1 MVCKKLRGAVIIL
14 ATLLSMIA
22 SNIQAADETE
32 TSTQSNTYWEKSS
45 PDKKMTLTRRMALV
59 GHNCM
64 VSRTAGGISVGTG
77 TANLKYLCD
86 DDLSNHFTVPS
97 VADVSLLYGSPI
109 VGVKDMKHYFSK
121 DTKAGFK
128 ISGQSDVLKL
138 SVLQANYQINFYKD
152 GKFLKT
158 SEVEQLGFTILDL
171 NVGDINLGSD
181 AVDVVA
187 KDQPDEEYD
196 EIALVGKSG
205 IDLSVVKGLE
215 IYYAFVGDAEY
226 SLTNTRIKDYDPNIT
241 VQGYNS
247 NVKESKLCD
256 DDLTNESVISALIQL
271 GSSGSASVKATN
283 SEKPNEEVFPAGTEI
298 GFVYNVTAVL
308 SVAPTPTIFLY
319 DKDGNKLYE
328 KAVNSTVLSVSLGN
342 KDQKISIKAPCAF
355 SEAKMMCFGVQAL
368 SGIGVKYAFI
378 VPKPISSGHQCE
390 MSPNAS
396 VTVCNCDAKYKLD
409 WNKEDYPD
417 ATWSMISCE
426 TNKDGQT
433 IDEKDIVSFDPT
445 TNMLDFGK
453 TDAYK
458 DDDTQYGID
467 VVMRLTNTDGCY
479 QDITIHYGGKE
490 AEQAAN
496 DKKKEAVLTNT
507 DSANPVYTLG
517 DGTDVGVSILKFAQN
532 YKNVLT
538 NTLSDYA
545 SYFGGITIGSTYLCS
560 IKKKDGLISDG
571 SKAVQAGFVTT
582 AKGSGLS
589 LDALKMMTVKIYN
602 KGEEVGSQLNVDA
615 IAAKLIGSEDTHKV
629 RYSINVPAGTA
640 FDEIRLYSNGLLGA
654 DLRVLNLYYAYT
666 ADQDAALDDPTAN
679 ATVVSFDKTGASIN
693 ADNSL
698 NWSIV
703 NAGSGISNAAN
714 CIDGNLDTYALFPLG
729 VKVAGENK
737 LGINLGQTATK
748 NKQLVI
754 VVDKET
760 AGLGVD
766 LASAFQI
773 KTYKSGVYEED
784 GKTPKAIE
792 TYSDWSVLGTNII
805 TLGDK
810 GYVFLNPKEDY
821 DALSIIQGDGAKV
834 LSAPKVYGILLRNDS
849 NADGIPDEDIA
860 DVDCTEEQDIVF
872 DETKDPSEKTKS
884 YKDNIT
890 MYFKRTFVSPKADG
904 ADGAWNSL
912 VLPVTLTKA
921 QFKEAFGDGAKLA
934 QAEKLYEIGH
944 GEAVE
949 QRIIGFKTVDEPTN
963 DGDNMLIADTPYI
976 IWLSK
981 EFVDKHKNNTEGCNT
996 WDEGEI
1002 SGEIYEVKKSTVGGV
1017 TYVAPNNVGEARTI
1031 SDEKFAITTALQN
1044 EWKLYDM
1051 DMHGSYNPHTT
1062 LPADSYIFNN
1072 GDLYHLTSSHWM
1084 KGFRCWLE
1092 PNRTEPSTGS
1102 SAKEFSLGI
1111 NDGET
1116 TRILGIT
1123 NTASAKSGKVYN
1135 LNGQEIDAMTGVQ
1148 PGIYIVNGKKV
1159 VIR

>member
-1 MVCKKLRGAVIIL
+1 MVCKKLRGAVMIL

-32 TSTQSNTYWEKSS
+32 TSTQGNTYWEKSS

-152 GKFLKT
+152 GEFLKT
-158 SEVEQLGFTILDL
+158 SEVEQLGFTVLDL

-241 VQGYNS
+241 VDASNS
-247 NVKESKLCD
+247 SSHLTSKNLCD
-256 DDLTNESVISALIQL
+256 DDLTNECVISAGLQL
-271 GSSGSASVKATN
+271 GSSGSASVKAIN
-283 SEKPNEEVFPAGTEI
+283 SEKSDEEVFPEGTEI
-298 GFVYNVTAVL
+298 GFVYNTTKVV

-319 DKDGNKLYE
+319 DKDGNKVCE
-328 KAVNSTVLSVSLGN
+328 KAINSTVLGVSLGN
-342 KDQKISIKAPCAF
+342 SDKKVSIKAPCAF
-355 SEAKMMCFGVQAL
+355 SEAKFMSFGVELL

-378 VPKPISSGHQCE
+378 VPKPISAGHQCE

-396 VTVCNCDAKYKLD
+396 VAVCNCDAKYKLD

-426 TNKDGQT
+426 TNKDGVKV
-433 IDEKDIVSFDPT
+433 DEKDKVSFDPT

-458 DDDTQYGID
+458 DDSQYGID

-490 AEQAAN
+490 AEQASN
-496 DKKKEAVLTNT
+496 DKKKEIVLTNT
-507 DSANPVYTLG
+507 DDKNPVYTLG
-517 DGTDVGVSILKFAQN
+517 DGTDVGVSILKFANN

-560 IKKKDGLISDG
+560 IKKKKKDGVISDG

-602 KGEEVGSQLNVDA
+602 KGEEVGSQVNVDA
-615 IAAKLIGSEDTHKV
+615 VAAKLIGSEETHKV

-654 DLRVLNLYYAYT
+654 NLSVLNLYYAYT
-666 ADQDAALDDPTAN
+666 ADEDAVLDDPTAN
-679 ATVVSFDKTGASIN
+679 AEIVSFDNTGASIN

-698 NWSIV
+698 NWCVV

-754 VVDKET
+754 VVDKAT
-760 AGLGVD
+760 AGLGVN
-766 LASAFQI
+766 LAHAFQV

-821 DALSIIQGDGAKV
+821 DALSIIQGDGADV

-849 NADGIPDEDIA
+849 NADGIPDDDIA

-872 DETKDPSEKTKS
+872 DESKDPSEKTKA
-884 YKDNIT
+884 YKDGIT
-890 MYFKRTFVSPKADG
+890 MYFKRTFVSPKTEG
-904 ADGAWNSL
+904 ATGAWNSL
-912 VLPVTLTKA
+912 VLPVSLNKA
-921 QFKEAFGDGAKLA
+921 QFHKAFGDDAKLA
-934 QAEKLYEIGH
+934 KADKLYETVSDG
-944 GEAVE
+944 VE
-949 QRIIGFKTVDEPTN
+949 HRIIGFKTVEEPTN
-963 DGDNMLIADTPYI
+963 DGDDMLISDEPYI

-981 EFVDKHKNNTEGCNT
+981 EFVDDHKNSTKSYTT
-996 WDEGEI
+996 WDEGADRPI
-1002 SGEIYEVKKSTVGGV
+1002 SGEIYIVDKADGGV
-1017 TYVAPNNVGEARTI
+1017 SYATQEVRTI
-1031 SDEKFAITTALQN
+1031 SDEKFTIATSLQN

-1051 DMHGSYNPHTT
+1051 DMYGSYAPHTT

-1072 GDLYHLTSSHWM
+1072 GDLYHLTSSSHWM
-1084 KGFRCWLE
+1084 KGFRCWLQ
-1092 PNRTEPSTGS
+1092 PNRDKTAST

-1111 NDGET
+1111 SDGET
-1116 TRILGIT
+1116 TRIVGIT
-1123 NTASAKSGKVYN
+1123 NLASAKSGKVYN
-1135 LNGQEIDAMTGVQ
+1135 LNGQEVDALTGVQ

-1159 VIR
+1159 VIK

>member
-1 MVCKKLRGAVIIL
+1 MVCKNFRGAVMIL

-32 TSTQSNTYWEKSS
+32 TSTQGNTYWEKSS

-121 DTKAGFK
+121 ETKAGFK

-158 SEVEQLGFTILDL
+158 SEVEQLGFTVLDL

-247 NVKESKLCD
+247 GTKESNLCND
-256 DDLTNESVISALIQL
+256 NLKDETVISALIQL

-283 SEKPNEEVFPAGTEI
+283 SEKPDEEVFPEGTEI

-319 DKDGNKLYE
+319 DKDGNKVFE

-378 VPKPISSGHQCE
+378 VPEPISAGHQCE

-396 VTVCNCDAKYKLD
+396 LSVCNCDAKYKLTWD
-409 WNKEDYPD
+409 QTDFPN
-417 ATWSMISCE
+417 ATWSMVSC
-426 TNKDGQT
+426 TTTKDGQNKV
-433 IDEKDIVSFDPT
+433 DETNNVTFDPT

-458 DDDTQYGID
+458 DDETQYGID
-467 VVMRLTNTDGCY
+467 VVMRLTNTDGCH

-490 AEQAAN
+490 SDQAAS
-496 DKKKEAVLTNT
+496 KKDEYILTNT
-507 DSANPVYTLG
+507 DDANPEYTLG
-517 DGTDVGVSILKFAQN
+517 DGTDIGVDILKFV
-532 YKNVLT
+532 KNSKNILT
-538 NTLSDYA
+538 SSLSDYA
-545 SYFGGITIGSTYLCS
+545 TYIGGITLGSTYLCS
-560 IKKKDGLISDG
+560 IKKKDGYISDG

-589 LDALKMMTVKIYN
+589 ADVLKLMSVKIY
-602 KGEEVGSQLNVDA
+602 KDGEEVGSQINVDA
-615 IAAKLIGSEDTHKV
+615 ISAKLIGSEDTHKV
-629 RYSINVPAGTA
+629 RYNINVPAGTA
-640 FDEIRLYSNGLLGA
+640 FDEIRLYSNGLLSA
-654 DLRVLNLYYAYT
+654 NLSAMNIYYAYT
-666 ADQDAALDDPTAN
+666 ADAKAKLDYPAEDATII
-679 ATVVSFDKTGASIN
+679 SFNNTGASID
-693 ADNSL
+693 ADKTL
-698 NWSIV
+698 FAAGV
-703 NAGSGISNAAN
+703 NIGNGATDIAN
-714 CIDGNLDTYALFPLG
+714 CIDGNLGSDDKEATYTLLP
-729 VKVAGENK
+729 VTQVAGANI

-748 NKQLVI
+748 NKQLLI
-754 VVDKET
+754 AIDKDEL
-760 AGLGVD
+760 GLAVT
-766 LASAFQI
+766 LANAMQV
-773 KTYKSGVYEED
+773 KTYKSGVYEDD

-792 TYSDWSVLGTNII
+792 TYSDWSVLAANVI
-805 TLGDK
+805 TGGKL
-810 GYVFLNPKEDY
+810 GYVTITPKEDY
-821 DALSIIQGDGAKV
+821 DAVTITSGNGANV
-834 LSAPKVYGILLRNDS
+834 LKGLKIYGLLLLNDK
-849 NADGIPDEDIA
+849 NADGVVDGGDDGCK
-860 DVDCTEEQDIVF
+860 DVEDIVF
-872 DETKDPSEKTKS
+872 DETKNPNDKTKS
-884 YKDNIT
+884 YKDGIT

-904 ADGAWNSL
+904 ATGAWNSL

-921 QFKEAFGDGAKLA
+921 QFHKAFGNDAKLA
-934 QAEKLYEIGH
+934 KADKLYETTIDK
-944 GEAVE
+944 VE
-949 QRIIGFKTVDEPTN
+949 HRIIGFKMVDEPTN
-963 DGDNMLIADTPYI
+963 DGDDMLISDEPYI

-981 EFVDKHKNNTEGCNT
+981 EFVDAHKNSTETYTT
-996 WDEGEI
+996 WDEGADNPI
-1002 SGEIYEVKKSTVGGV
+1002 SGEIYIVDKADGGV
-1017 TYVAPNNVGEARTI
+1017 TYTKANARTMDFDI
-1031 SDEKFAITTALQN
+1031 ATPLQN
-1044 EWKLYDM
+1044 EWKVYRM
-1051 DMHGSYNPHTT
+1051 DMFGSYNPHQE
-1062 LPADSYIFNN
+1062 LKVDDYIFNN
-1072 GDLYHLTSSHWM
+1072 GDLYHLTSTHWM
-1084 KGFRCWLE
+1084 KGFRCWLR
-1092 PNRTEPSTGS
+1092 PDRTEESGS
-1102 SAKEFSLGI
+1102 NAKEFSLGI
-1111 NDGET
+1111 SDGET
-1116 TRILGIT
+1116 TRIVGIT
-1123 NTASAKSGKVYN
+1123 NVPSAKSGKVYN
-1135 LNGQEIDAMTGVQ
+1135 LNGQEIDALTGVQ

>member
-1 MVCKKLRGAVIIL
+1 MVCKKLRGAVMIL

-32 TSTQSNTYWEKSS
+32 TSTQGNTYWEKSS

-152 GKFLKT
+152 GEFLKT
-158 SEVEQLGFTILDL
+158 SEVEQLGFTVLDL

-241 VQGYNS
+241 VDASNS
-247 NVKESKLCD
+247 SSHLTSKNLCD
-256 DDLTNESVISALIQL
+256 DDLTNECVISAGLQL
-271 GSSGSASVKATN
+271 GSSGSASVKAIN
-283 SEKPNEEVFPAGTEI
+283 SEKSDEEVFPEGTEI
-298 GFVYNVTAVL
+298 GFVYNTTKVV

-319 DKDGNKLYE
+319 DKDGNKVCE
-328 KAVNSTVLSVSLGN
+328 KAINSTVLGVSLGN
-342 KDQKISIKAPCAF
+342 SDKKVSIKAPCAF
-355 SEAKMMCFGVQAL
+355 SEAKFMSFGVELL

-378 VPKPISSGHQCE
+378 VPKPISAGHQCE

-396 VTVCNCDAKYKLD
+396 VAVCNCDAKYKLD

-426 TNKDGQT
+426 TNKDGVKV
-433 IDEKDIVSFDPT
+433 DEKDKVSFDPT

-458 DDDTQYGID
+458 DDSQYGID

-490 AEQAAN
+490 AEQASN
-496 DKKKEAVLTNT
+496 DKKKEVVLTNT
-507 DSANPVYTLG
+507 DDKNPVYTLG
-517 DGTDVGVSILKFAQN
+517 DGTDVGVSILKFANN

-545 SYFGGITIGSTYLCS
+545 SYFGGIDIGSTYLCS

-589 LDALKMMTVKIYN
+589 LDVLKMMTVKIYN
-602 KGEEVGSQLNVDA
+602 KGEEVGSQVNVDA
-615 IAAKLIGSEDTHKV
+615 VAAKLIGSEETHKV

-654 DLRVLNLYYAYT
+654 NLSVLNLYYAYT
-666 ADQDAALDDPTAN
+666 ADEDAVLDDPTAN
-679 ATVVSFDKTGASIN
+679 AEIVSFDNTGASIN

-714 CIDGNLDTYALFPLG
+714 CIDGNLDTYALFSLG
-729 VKVAGENK
+729 VTVAGENK

-754 VVDKET
+754 VVDKAT
-760 AGLGVD
+760 AGLGVN
-766 LASAFQI
+766 LAHAFQV

-784 GKTPKAIE
+784 GETPKAIE

-821 DALSIIQGDGAKV
+821 DALSIIEGDGADV

-849 NADGIPDEDIA
+849 NADGIPDDDIA

-872 DETKDPSEKTKS
+872 DESKDPSEKTKA
-884 YKDNIT
+884 YKDGIT
-890 MYFKRTFVSPKADG
+890 MYFKRTFVSPKTEG
-904 ADGAWNSL
+904 ATGAWNSL
-912 VLPVTLTKA
+912 VLPVSLNKA
-921 QFKEAFGDGAKLA
+921 QFHKAFGDDAKLA
-934 QAEKLYEIGH
+934 KADKLYETVSDG
-944 GEAVE
+944 VE
-949 QRIIGFKTVDEPTN
+949 HRIIGFKTVEEPTN
-963 DGDNMLIADTPYI
+963 DGDDMLISDEPYI

-981 EFVDKHKNNTEGCNT
+981 EFVDAHKSSTESYTT
-996 WDEGEI
+996 WDEGADRPI
-1002 SGEIYEVKKSTVGGV
+1002 SGEIYIVDKADGGV
-1017 TYVAPNNVGEARTI
+1017 SYATQEVRTI
-1031 SDEKFAITTALQN
+1031 SDEKFTIATSLQN

-1051 DMHGSYNPHTT
+1051 DMYGSYAPHTT

-1072 GDLYHLTSSHWM
+1072 GDLYHLTSSSHWM
-1084 KGFRCWLE
+1084 KGFRCWLQ
-1092 PNRTEPSTGS
+1092 PNRDKTAST

-1111 NDGET
+1111 SDGET
-1116 TRILGIT
+1116 TRIVGIT
-1123 NTASAKSGKVYN
+1123 NLYSAKSGKVYN
-1135 LNGQEIDAMTGVQ
+1135 LNGQEVDALTGVQ

-1159 VIR
+1159 VIK